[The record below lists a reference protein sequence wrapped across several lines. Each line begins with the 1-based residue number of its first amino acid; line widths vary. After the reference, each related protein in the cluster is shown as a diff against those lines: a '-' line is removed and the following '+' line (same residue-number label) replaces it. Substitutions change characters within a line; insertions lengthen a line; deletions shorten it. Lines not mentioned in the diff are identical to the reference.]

1 MLKLVLIGAVA
12 VPAIAAG
19 TVAATGVVVVNVQE
33 ARGGHHFVIPVPLG
47 LAQVAAGFVPEERT
61 HLRLPEEAQ
70 HYLPA
75 ARQALSALAA
85 AEDAELVRVEEKD
98 NTVSIRKEGDILH
111 IHVEEAKGEKVDVQ
125 VPIAVALSVLPAAG
139 GRVTASDLVWSLQH
153 ARLTR
158 IADVEGADG
167 EHVTVTVY

>member
-61 HLRLPEEAQ
+61 HLHLPADAQ
-70 HYLPA
+70 QYLPA
-75 ARQALSALAA
+75 ARQALNALAA

-111 IHVEEAKGEKVDVQ
+111 VHVEEKGEKVDVQ
-125 VPIAVALSVLPAAG
+125 VPISLALSVLPDAG

-158 IADVEGADG
+158 IADVQGADG